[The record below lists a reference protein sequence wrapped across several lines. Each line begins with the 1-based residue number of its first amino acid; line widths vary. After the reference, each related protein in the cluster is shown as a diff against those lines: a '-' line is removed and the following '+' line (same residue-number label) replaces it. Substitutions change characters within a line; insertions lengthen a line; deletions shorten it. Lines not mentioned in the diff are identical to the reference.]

1 MLVFPSAGGEPRL
14 TMAGGW
20 ERAWIL
26 VSIFLEMEQEMIV
39 CLAPSQESPC
49 QHLPNPHHVVH
60 PHTKH
65 LLCK

>member
-1 MLVFPSAGGEPRL
+1 MLVFPTAGGEPPL

-49 QHLPNPHHVVH
+49 
-60 PHTKH
+60 
-65 LLCK
+65 